1 MLRPAILKSIPRSC
15 VHYSTRITPKEAA
28 GPFTGNNQISRSVP
42 GQFDKTL
49 VYISAYGRRSYT
61 RKRRSIFIC
70 SDWARSNGAHA
81 AKIQNGYFGVCRLRA
96 VRCACNWFHD
106 TDSGAH
112 GARMRYGWYR
122 RRESVRERE
131 EAGMS
136 ERRELF
142 RVGRHGLTQNSSYYY
157 YATAGIACLLPSVV
171 MHMLGGNVVTKLA
184 VHDDIKTVERQRRH
198 PREIN
203 NDKLISI
210 ETCNILGRFKQTDV
224 PLSAIRDVTI
234 PSSPLHRGQ
243 IVWQYKR
250 RTFRLERAVIQ
261 ADPFLQGLAHRCI
274 RAWERTSKFLATT
287 SIIREEK
294 QGHHL
299 PAFSAVAVVVV
310 VGLFTLHTRIFIK

>member
-1 MLRPAILKSIPRSC
+1 MLMLRPAILKSIPRSC

-42 GQFDKTL
+42 GQSDKTL
-49 VYISAYGRRSYT
+49 VYISPMVHTLQRYKMATSVFAGCGLFAVPAIGFMT
-61 RKRRSIFIC
+61 QTQ
-70 SDWARSNGAHA
+70 APMGL
-81 AKIQNGYFGVCRLRA
+81 VC
-96 VRCACNWFHD
+96 
-106 TDSGAH
+106 
-112 GARMRYGWYR
+112 
-122 RRESVRERE
+122 
-131 EAGMS
+131 
-136 ERRELF
+136 
-142 RVGRHGLTQNSSYYY
+142 
-157 YATAGIACLLPSVV
+157 AGIACLLPSVV

-274 RAWERTSKFLATT
+274 RA
-287 SIIREEK
+287 
-294 QGHHL
+294 
-299 PAFSAVAVVVV
+299 
-310 VGLFTLHTRIFIK
+310 